1 MYRMFNPMNAGDD
14 VGVDFDLEVN
24 GVVQHFRVGSETI
37 EDLSKSEKLH
47 GKELVDAFQKSA
59 DRICEVAQRKHGS
72 PSNGRI
78 LLKTSDF

>member
-24 GVVQHFRVGSETI
+24 GVVQHFLVSSEAI
-37 EDLSKSEKLH
+37 EDLTKLSKL
-47 GKELVDAFQKSA
+47 
-59 DRICEVAQRKHGS
+59 QRKHGS

>member
-1 MYRMFNPMNAGDD
+1 MYKMFNLMNAGED

-24 GVVQHFRVGSETI
+24 GVVQHFCVSSEAI
-37 EDLSKSEKLH
+37 EDLSKSEKPH
-47 GKELVDAFQKSA
+47 GNELIDAFQKYA

-78 LLKTSDF
+78 LLRTSDF

>member
-1 MYRMFNPMNAGDD
+1 MYKMFNPINAGDD

-24 GVVQHFRVGSETI
+24 GVVQHFCASSEAI
-37 EDLSKSEKLH
+37 EDLSKSEKLR
-47 GKELVDAFQKSA
+47 GKQLLDAFQKYA

>member
-14 VGVDFDLEVN
+14 VGVDFDLDVN
-24 GVVQHFRVGSETI
+24 GVVQHFLVSSEAI
-37 EDLSKSEKLH
+37 EDLTKRSKLH
-47 GKELVDAFQKSA
+47 GNELLIAFQKVA

>member
-24 GVVQHFRVGSETI
+24 SVVQHFCVSSEAI

-47 GKELVDAFQKSA
+47 GKELIDAFQKYA
-59 DRICEVAQRKHGS
+59 DRISEAAQRKHGS

>member
-14 VGVDFDLEVN
+14 VGVDFDLEVS
-24 GVVQHFRVGSETI
+24 GVVQHFCVSSEAI
-37 EDLSKSEKLH
+37 EDLTKSETLH
-47 GKELVDAFQKSA
+47 GKELTDAFQQKA

-78 LLKTSDF
+78 LLKSSDF